1 MNLSLAERVDVLFCA
16 LHSPDE
22 GEPTGEFVAAALR
35 DRGIEV
41 SADELTALRGGSA
54 PRPSTELL
62 TAVAR
67 HFNQEPWFL
76 VEAGDTPRVVDAYV
90 QLDLLRA
97 LREAGVR
104 RVRLRGRPATFDRR
118 ALTES
123 LRTRREHQ
131 VEPSCA
137 ELPSAAADPA

>member
-1 MNLSLAERVDVLFCA
+1 MTLSLAERVDVLFRA
-16 LHSPDE
+16 LHNPDE
-22 GEPTGEFVAAALR
+22 GEPTVEFVAAALR

-41 SADELTALRGGSA
+41 SADDLTALRAGAAAAS
-54 PRPSTELL
+54 SMELL
-62 TAVAR
+62 TAVAQ

-118 ALTES
+118 ALAES

-131 VEPSCA
+131 IKPGCA
-137 ELPSAAADPA
+137 ELPSAATDPA